1 MTNVTL
7 SLDLTTPAGRAAMRA
22 YLDAMEAQELKGFAE
37 GYHRG
42 RAIGFDD
49 GFAAGF
55 AGSPAAEANLP
66 AFLRS
71 PPPDKSD
78 QVTGGEQP
86 AGEEAE
92 TPPPAEVADEI
103 SSADSAAVKEIGRKL
118 QDVVLYRNLHVVA
131 ALYVDEGGDDPNRSM
146 STEVADEI
154 SPAEVAAAPSTPT
167 PVDVVEVAADARQV
181 DPEDEDLGPVPIEEP
196 EPEPPAPPAPV
207 DVIDVAPE
215 GGASVQAEA
224 VDMDALQGDNPN
236 RPWTP
241 ELKRAVWAQYKGG
254 SMPAEI
260 AEGLNLRLKRV
271 QVLIDNIKGGF
282 IRTPDISAPSGALAV
297 VAPSA
302 GALAVAD
309 RRHPAQ
315 DADVQGA
322 WLDAMEVCERE
333 TFVARAAQP
342 EAFAR

>member
-146 STEVADEI
+146 STEVADEFRPPR
-154 SPAEVAAAPSTPT
+154 SPQPRARQRRLMWSRWPRTHGKSIPRTRTSAPCPSRSRSRSRRRRPRPST
-167 PVDVVEVAADARQV
+167 
-181 DPEDEDLGPVPIEEP
+181 
-196 EPEPPAPPAPV
+196 
-207 DVIDVAPE
+207 
-215 GGASVQAEA
+215 
-224 VDMDALQGDNPN
+224 
-236 RPWTP
+236 
-241 ELKRAVWAQYKGG
+241 
-254 SMPAEI
+254 
-260 AEGLNLRLKRV
+260 
-271 QVLIDNIKGGF
+271 
-282 IRTPDISAPSGALAV
+282 
-297 VAPSA
+297 
-302 GALAVAD
+302 
-309 RRHPAQ
+309 
-315 DADVQGA
+315 
-322 WLDAMEVCERE
+322 
-333 TFVARAAQP
+333 
-342 EAFAR
+342 